1 MRLAE
6 CFNEKTEDEW
16 KAVGRRL
23 TQCEM
28 MQHQQQMFL
37 LQACVLYV
45 QQNCKTAVP
54 SLCLFM
60 FAVFVHVCC
69 VYEHLCVFVFLLVLI
84 NVCGPCSPDSYSCLC
99 TTNWLF

>member
-28 MQHQQQMFL
+28 MQHQRRCSCFKHVCYM
-37 LQACVLYV
+37 C
-45 QQNCKTAVP
+45 NKTAKLQFPVYAYIV
-54 SLCLFM
+54 M

-69 VYEHLCVFVFLLVLI
+69 VYEHLCVFVFLLVDQLMF
-84 NVCGPCSPDSYSCLC
+84 VDL
-99 TTNWLF
+99 L